1 MLRLRLRKMKGQ
13 SAVELCAGLIVIVP
27 IILVLFDLSVIV
39 LGVQL
44 NDSTCREAARVA
56 ALGDPTTCSTRAQ
69 AVINRAN
76 NQRSSMLSNFQ
87 LLNCNSSVSAA
98 QIAAM
103 QPYGGPVSGTVS
115 VTTEVDIRPCLVYIV
130 YTGSTPLH
138 FQSVQSYPFT
148 YTVPNS
154 ANLAPPAGP

>member
-1 MLRLRLRKMKGQ
+1 MVRLQLRKIGGQ
-13 SAVELCAGLIVIVP
+13 SAVELCAGLIVLVP
-27 IILVLFDLSVIV
+27 ILLVLFDLCVIV

-56 ALGDPTTCSTRAQ
+56 SIGDPTSCSTRAQ

-76 NQRSSMLSNFQ
+76 NQGSSMLSNFQ
-87 LLNCNSSVSAA
+87 LLNCTSSVSGA
-98 QIAAM
+98 QITAM

-115 VTTEVDIRPCLVYIV
+115 VTTEVDIRPFVVYLV

-138 FQSVQSYPFT
+138 FQSVQTYPFT
-148 YTVPNS
+148 YTVPNT
-154 ANLAPPAGP
+154 AAIAPAAGS